1 MLHLDVA
8 TMLHLNVSMLLQH
21 RGATLN
27 KYKRS
32 PYVSCHDPIF
42 SFFRSLP
49 ARLLFLSR
57 LYFIS
62 GLSRVFSPLKDLAMI
77 LFFLEP
83 VFPYTTICLFS
94 RYAFVQCCT
103 SMLQQCCTSMFRCCC
118 NIEVQHWTN
127 AYLLYSFWPSGKNK
141 WVLNQ
146 ILIDSNSGHTK
157 LIIGRGPNVCGW

>member
-1 MLHLDVA
+1 MGSQLILEGNTSVRDEYVKVSLILGNFYPHYEFIKLFSNLHTPPSEAPGRASLGGGG
-8 TMLHLNVSMLLQH
+8 LFFSFFRL
-21 RGATLN
+21 
-27 KYKRS
+27 YKRS
-32 PYVSCHDPIF
+32 PYVSCHDHIF

-77 LFFLEP
+77 SFFLEP

-118 NIEVQHWTN
+118 NIEVQH
-127 AYLLYSFWPSGKNK
+127 
-141 WVLNQ
+141 
-146 ILIDSNSGHTK
+146 
-157 LIIGRGPNVCGW
+157 